1 MNLNIIEN
9 LIEARKRAMEQYTS
23 SVDFIQGICGE
34 FQRYTQISPKYYEKY
49 DVKRGLRNQDG
60 TGVMAGVTMIG
71 NVNG

>member
-34 FQRYTQISPKYYEKY
+34 LYPDLSQ
-49 DVKRGLRNQDG
+49 VL
-60 TGVMAGVTMIG
+60 
-71 NVNG
+71 